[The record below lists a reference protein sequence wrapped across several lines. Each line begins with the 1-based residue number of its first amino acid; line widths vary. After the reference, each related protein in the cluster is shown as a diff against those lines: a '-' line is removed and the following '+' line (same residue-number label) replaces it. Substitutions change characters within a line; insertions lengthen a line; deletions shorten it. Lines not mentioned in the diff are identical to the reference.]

1 MRGWRVWARPSIEEE
16 ETTKG
21 TKVGIIEPRMDTN
34 GHESREEGEE
44 RRK

>member
-1 MRGWRVWARPSIEEE
+1 MARVGASARRFRRASIEG
-16 ETTKG
+16 K
-21 TKVGIIEPRMDTN
+21 EPLMDTN